1 MTLTILLVDDEPA
14 PHTMLRMI
22 FQLKRPQWTILTAER
37 GQAALDIAAQQPPD
51 FTLLDI
57 SMPDMDGLETCRRM
71 REMPS
76 MAVAP
81 IVIFTALETLER
93 RERAKAVGATDFW
106 VKPFQPAE
114 FIPAIERLVANAL
127 SQPSV

>member
-1 MTLTILLVDDEPA
+1 MTLKILIVDDEPA
-14 PHTMLRMI
+14 THTMLKMI

-37 GQAALDIAAQQPPD
+37 GQAALDIAADQPPD

-57 SMPDMDGLETCRRM
+57 SMPGMDGLETCQRL

-76 MAVAP
+76 MQHAP
-81 IVIFTALETLER
+81 IVIFTALDTMER
-93 RERAKAVGATDFW
+93 RERAQVVGATDFW

-114 FIPAIERLVANAL
+114 FIPAIERLVEDTMPKA
-127 SQPSV
+127 

>member
-14 PHTMLRMI
+14 THTMLRMI
-22 FQLKRPQWTILTAER
+22 FQLKRPHWTILTAER

-71 REMPS
+71 REMPNMS
-76 MAVAP
+76 ATP

-93 RERAKAVGATDFW
+93 RERAKAVGATD
-106 VKPFQPAE
+106 PTTLLGDPRIDPGAHCDARPA
-114 FIPAIERLVANAL
+114 
-127 SQPSV
+127 